1 MIAALY
7 SSSMA
12 QYCQKSVCGHY
23 IGVWG
28 KLSLVPTVT
37 DQAGCA
43 LARAWGWGRG
53 GESSELS
60 LSKQGRC
67 ILDAFITGVS

>member
-1 MIAALY
+1 MILYQEIISVIAALY

-43 LARAWGWGRG
+43 LARAWGGG
-53 GESSELS
+53 GEE
-60 LSKQGRC
+60 R
-67 ILDAFITGVS
+67 AVN